1 MSSKT
6 PMMRHYLEL
15 KQQHPDALLFYR
27 CGDFYELFF
36 DDAATA
42 AAELDLV
49 LTSRDK
55 SSDNPVPM
63 AGVPHHAA
71 VNYINRLL
79 EKGHKVAVC
88 EQLEDPKAAKGMV
101 RRGIVRIVTP
111 GTTLDV
117 ESLDA
122 EANNYLAAIWLDP
135 TRLGEGVGLA
145 VLDLSTG
152 EFRLTQVSG
161 VEELQTELVRLQPTE
176 AILPESLK
184 KSGIERPWSAWA
196 RPCYPNWESADAF
209 DPTEAETR
217 LVEHFHVESLA
228 ALGIDKLQQGAR
240 AAGALL
246 GYVQRTQMQDAS
258 HVLSLKPYFL
268 SDYLQLDESTKL
280 NLELERTLIGQ
291 TKRGSLFG
299 VLDLS
304 RTALGARTLRRWL
317 NYPLVQPKAIQARL
331 ARVAEYVESGVMRG
345 DLRDI
350 LRRIGDLQ
358 RIAGRIS
365 LNQSTAR
372 DLVALASSLEA
383 VAELRLFAQA
393 HESTLLF
400 QDAAGLDALDD
411 LQTLLAEAIVD
422 DPPATTREG
431 GMFKKGFHAE
441 LDELVSLQTD
451 AKQAI
456 AALETEEKKRS
467 GLTNL
472 RIKYNRVF
480 GYFIELAKS
489 QAERAPAE
497 WTRRQTLTNVE
508 RFITPEL
515 KEFEDKVLGA
525 QEKRI
530 KLEEE
535 LFEQMRREVAERF
548 GRLMG
553 TAEIVGRL
561 DALSALGELA
571 MRERYVRPE
580 VDEDDEILIEE
591 GRHPVIEKVN
601 RDERFIPNDLRLD
614 NRDHQVL
621 LLTGPNMAGKSTVMR
636 QAALIVIL
644 AQMGSFVPAS
654 RAKIGV
660 VDRVFTRVG
669 ASDNLARGLSTFMVE
684 MTETAAILERATPR
698 SLVVLDE
705 IGRGTS
711 TFDGLSIAWAV
722 AEYIH
727 DQIGA
732 KTLFATHYHELTE
745 LAITKARVQNYN
757 IAVKEYRG
765 EIIFLRKLVAGA
777 TNRSYGIQVG
787 KLAGLPQSVVGRAK
801 EVLKELERGEFGK
814 NRVQEATAGATKQ
827 AATGQLSFFGPRI
840 VEVKE
845 PSPVEEEIEALD
857 LDTLT
862 PLEAMNHLWKWRE
875 RLKKEKKENS

>member
-135 TRLGEGVGLA
+135 ARLGEGVGLA

-196 RPCYPNWESADAF
+196 RSCYPNWESADAF

-456 AALETEEKKRS
+456 AALEAEEKKRS

-571 MRERYVRPE
+571 VRERYVRPE

>member
-1 MSSKT
+1 MYK
-6 PMMRHYLEL
+6 
-15 KQQHPDALLFYR
+15 
-27 CGDFYELFF
+27 
-36 DDAATA
+36 
-42 AAELDLV
+42 
-49 LTSRDK
+49 
-55 SSDNPVPM
+55 
-63 AGVPHHAA
+63 
-71 VNYINRLL
+71 
-79 EKGHKVAVC
+79 
-88 EQLEDPKAAKGMV
+88 
-101 RRGIVRIVTP
+101 
-111 GTTLDV
+111 
-117 ESLDA
+117 
-122 EANNYLAAIWLDP
+122 
-135 TRLGEGVGLA
+135 
-145 VLDLSTG
+145 
-152 EFRLTQVSG
+152 
-161 VEELQTELVRLQPTE
+161 
-176 AILPESLK
+176 
-184 KSGIERPWSAWA
+184 
-196 RPCYPNWESADAF
+196 
-209 DPTEAETR
+209 
-217 LVEHFHVESLA
+217 
-228 ALGIDKLQQGAR
+228 
-240 AAGALL
+240 
-246 GYVQRTQMQDAS
+246 RTQMQDAA

-317 NYPLVQPKAIQARL
+317 NYPLVDPKAIHARL
-331 ARVAEYVESGVMRG
+331 ARVSEYVESGVMRG

-350 LRRIGDLQ
+350 LRRIGDVQ
-358 RIAGRIS
+358 RIAGRLS
-365 LNQSTAR
+365 LNQSNAR

-383 VAELRLFAQA
+383 VAELRLFAQSY
-393 HESTLLF
+393 ENTLLF
-400 QDAAGLDALDD
+400 EDAAGLDALDD
-411 LQTLLAEAIVD
+411 LQELLANAIVD
-422 DPPATTREG
+422 EPPATTREG
-431 GMFKKGFHAE
+431 GMFRKGFRAD
-441 LDELVSLQTD
+441 LDELVELQTN

-456 AALETEEKKRS
+456 AALEAQEKKRT

-489 QAERAPAE
+489 QAKNAPPE
-497 WTRRQTLTNVE
+497 WSRRQTLTNVE

-535 LFEQMRREVAERF
+535 LFEQMRQEVGGRF

-553 TAEIVGRL
+553 TAEVVGRL
-561 DALSALGELA
+561 DALSALAELA
-571 MRERYVRPE
+571 VRERYVRPE

-601 RDERFIPNDLRLD
+601 REERFIPNDLRLD

-636 QAALIVIL
+636 QAALIVIM
-644 AQMGSFVPAS
+644 AQMGSFVPAT

-684 MTETAAILERATPR
+684 MTETAAILENATPR

-722 AEYIH
+722 AEYLH
-727 DQIGA
+727 DEIGA

-787 KLAGLPQSVVGRAK
+787 KLAGLPENVVGRAK
-801 EVLKELERGEFGK
+801 EVLNELERGEFGK

-840 VEVKE
+840 IEVKE
-845 PSPVEEEIEALD
+845 PSPIEEEIETMD

-862 PLEAMNHLWKWRE
+862 PLEAMNQLWKWRQ
-875 RLKKEKKENS
+875 RLKTEKKGGS